1 MKNKWLKPIFIFES
15 ILFILVLLFLFTE
28 LNELLPIA
36 PVFAFIIFS
45 PLGLVQFFLVK
56 KNIEDK
62 KLKISLMIN
71 GLSSFG
77 VAFFAVLHN
86 LFYALAQL
94 IGEGIFVKIL
104 GFLEGTFFVVAIVAC
119 PIVFLITS
127 ILSVIFYYKSR
138 GVEQKK

>member
-1 MKNKWLKPIFIFES
+1 
-15 ILFILVLLFLFTE
+15 
-28 LNELLPIA
+28 
-36 PVFAFIIFS
+36 
-45 PLGLVQFFLVK
+45 
-56 KNIEDK
+56 
-62 KLKISLMIN
+62 MIN

-77 VAFFAVLHN
+77 VAFFAILHN

-119 PIVFLITS
+119 PIVFLITA

-138 GVEQKK
+138 VVEQKK